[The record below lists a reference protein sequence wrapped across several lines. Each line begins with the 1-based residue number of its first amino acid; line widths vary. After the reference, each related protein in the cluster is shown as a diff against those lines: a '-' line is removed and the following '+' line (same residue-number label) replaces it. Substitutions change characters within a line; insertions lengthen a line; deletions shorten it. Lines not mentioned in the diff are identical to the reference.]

1 MSVIQLNIFD
11 CDEVIRQ
18 EDDVFQQLMVL
29 TPEHSLF
36 IKYLQ
41 IERTE
46 KFYVVETAADFEEIF
61 HDIQGCYEFV
71 NQNL

>member
-11 CDEVIRQ
+11 CDEKIRQ
-18 EDDVFQQLMVL
+18 KDDVFQQMMEL

-36 IKYLQ
+36 VKDMQ

-46 KFYVVETAADFEEIF
+46 KFYVVETSDFEEIF
-61 HDIQGCYEFV
+61 HDVAGCYEFV
-71 NQNL
+71 NRYL

>member
-11 CDEVIRQ
+11 CDEKIRQ
-18 EDDVFQQLMVL
+18 KDDVFQQMMEL

-36 IKYLQ
+36 VKDMQ

-46 KFYVVETAADFEEIF
+46 KFYVVKNEDFEEIF
-61 HDIQGCYEFV
+61 HDVQGCYEFV
-71 NQNL
+71 NQHL